1 MSDERP
7 MGDTSP
13 NDGKLRRLP
22 AGVLHMRLRLA
33 PECQHLVNE
42 GLPPGMLSAR
52 LRALGLLRE
61 QLAFFAYALP
71 EREAVWWG
79 CMCVLHATP
88 TELAPEQRHALALAQ
103 DWVRHPSEARRL
115 ESRAAAKA
123 AGCVSPAA
131 FVARAVFAS
140 QLARPASTRA
150 GRLVEGAIRRA
161 AASGAPERSEAS
173 LRRFI
178 DSAEDIA
185 EGGPGWLPP
194 LADAGTPA

>member
-22 AGVLHMRLRLA
+22 AGVLHMRLPPGCR
-33 PECQHLVNE
+33 PLVDE
-42 GLPPGMLSAR
+42 GLPPGALSAR
-52 LRALGLLRE
+52 LHALGLLRE
-61 QLAFFAYALP
+61 QLAFLAYALP

-103 DWVRHPSEARRL
+103 DWVRQPSEARRL
-115 ESRAAAKA
+115 ENRAAAKA

-140 QLARPASTRA
+140 QLSRPASTRA